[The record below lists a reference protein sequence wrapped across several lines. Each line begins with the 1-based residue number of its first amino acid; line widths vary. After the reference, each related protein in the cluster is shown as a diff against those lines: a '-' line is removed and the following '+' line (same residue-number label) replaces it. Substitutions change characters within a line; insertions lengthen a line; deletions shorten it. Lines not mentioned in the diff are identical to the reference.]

1 MFIKAKDSNKPF
13 SVATLSL
20 KMYFIGLLTL
30 AFFST
35 SSLANICVDQWGFYP
50 NPDDPNCHSFIQCQ
64 WGNPY
69 VVNCPTGLVYNPNY
83 KYCDWPYNYEGPG
96 NTGGMKI
103 VYYVTD
109 KQSWLITVWKFQD
122 FSVIQIL
129 RESDFGECSSTKI
142 AFFAVLNMQ
151 ALNMNWLINITH

>member
-1 MFIKAKDSNKPF
+1 MFIKTKDSNKPF

-20 KMYFIGLLTL
+20 KMYFIGLLVL
-30 AFFST
+30 AFLSK

-69 VVNCPTGLVYNPNY
+69 VVDCPSGLVYNPNY
-83 KYCDWPYNYEGPG
+83 KYCDWPYNYECPG
-96 NTGGMKI
+96 NTGGKKI

-109 KQSWLITVWKFQD
+109 KQSRLITVWKFQD

-129 RESDFGECSSTKI
+129 RESNFGECSSTKI
-142 AFFAVLNMQ
+142 LF
-151 ALNMNWLINITH
+151 